1 MALEGAEGGKE
12 KDESK
17 NILYRIPFWAEIG
30 GALSGQ
36 VMEKSESESEELKSA
51 QLLPKEASDKTD
63 SNQSESAM
71 LLAYIWNRPKKL
83 PRQPSTLE
91 DADISKAAAEAHA
104 PETNETPSGSRRI
117 FAGDPLALTEDEEME
132 QRKTRETIVRNFGK
146 HLDNIAAENGEKFV
160 KATGGLGELVG
171 RVGSKLLEV
180 WDLNDLRD
188 DTMQMKDH
196 YEPGIK
202 EAAGNAVASAGEH
215 TQMLVVSA
223 GTHTNRLLQHA
234 QELSKSASSSDDVSE
249 VISQSA
255 SAPTSTGTPRLLPA
269 AIVLGQGAR
278 STFD

>member
-1 MALEGAEGGKE
+1 MAWEGDQRGKE
-12 KDESK
+12 KDETQ

-36 VMEKSESESEELKSA
+36 VMEKSESESENGSESEELRSA
-51 QLLPKEASDKTD
+51 QQLPKEASDKTD
-63 SNQSESAM
+63 SNQRESAM
-71 LLAYIWNRPKKL
+71 LLACVWNRPKKL
-83 PRQPSTLE
+83 PRQPSTLD
-91 DADISKAAAEAHA
+91 DADISKAAHH
-104 PETNETPSGSRRI
+104 ETNETPSRRGLRRI

-215 TQMLVVSA
+215 TAMLVVSA

-255 SAPTSTGTPRLLPA
+255 SAPTSTGN
-269 AIVLGQGAR
+269 
-278 STFD
+278 FN

>member
-1 MALEGAEGGKE
+1 MAWEGDQRGKE
-12 KDESK
+12 KDETQGDQRGK
-17 NILYRIPFWAEIG
+17 EKDETQNILYRIPFWAEIG

-36 VMEKSESESEELKSA
+36 VMEKSESESENGSESEELRSA
-51 QLLPKEASDKTD
+51 HQLPKEASDKTD
-63 SNQSESAM
+63 SNQRESAM
-71 LLAYIWNRPKKL
+71 LLACVWNRPKKL
-83 PRQPSTLE
+83 PRQPSTLD
-91 DADISKAAAEAHA
+91 DADISKAAHH
-104 PETNETPSGSRRI
+104 ETNETPSRRGLRRI

-255 SAPTSTGTPRLLPA
+255 SAPTSTGN
-269 AIVLGQGAR
+269 
-278 STFD
+278 FN

>member
-1 MALEGAEGGKE
+1 MAWEVAEDGKE

-17 NILYRIPFWAEIG
+17 NILYRIPFWAQIG
-30 GALSGQ
+30 DALSGQ
-36 VMEKSESESEELKSA
+36 VMEKSESESEELRSS
-51 QLLPKEASDKTD
+51 QQLPKEASDKTD
-63 SNQSESAM
+63 SNQRESAM
-71 LLAYIWNRPKKL
+71 LLACVWNRPKKS
-83 PRQPSTLE
+83 PRQPSTL
-91 DADISKAAAEAHA
+91 DDDDISKAAAEAHA
-104 PETNETPSGSRRI
+104 PETKETASHRRI
-117 FAGDPLALTEDEEME
+117 FVGDPLALTEDEEME
-132 QRKTRETIVRNFGK
+132 QRKTREAIVRNFCK
-146 HLDNIAAENGEKFV
+146 HLDNITAENGEKLV
-160 KATGGLGELVG
+160 KATGGLGETMG
-171 RVGSKLLEV
+171 RIGRTLLDV

-255 SAPTSTGTPRLLPA
+255 SAPTSTGTPRLLPPA
-269 AIVLGQGAR
+269 AIVLGQGC
-278 STFD
+278 TVVF

>member
-1 MALEGAEGGKE
+1 MACEGVEGGKE

-36 VMEKSESESEELKSA
+36 VMEKSESESEELRSA

-83 PRQPSTLE
+83 PRQPSTLD
-91 DADISKAAAEAHA
+91 DAAHA
-104 PETNETPSGSRRI
+104 PETNETPSRRGLRRI

-255 SAPTSTGTPRLLPA
+255 SAPTSTGN
-269 AIVLGQGAR
+269 
-278 STFD
+278 FD